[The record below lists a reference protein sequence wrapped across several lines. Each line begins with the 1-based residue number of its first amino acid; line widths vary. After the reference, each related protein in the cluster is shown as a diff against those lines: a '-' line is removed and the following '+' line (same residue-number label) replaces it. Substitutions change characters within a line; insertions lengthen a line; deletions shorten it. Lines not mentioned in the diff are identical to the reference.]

1 MLIQNDKII
10 NSLNRNKDSFRIAD
24 NDFNS
29 FITDALPMTQKFPS
43 FLSAPRFS
51 ASCEQSPSNKI
62 IQTEMFTD
70 TVSTKVKLRN
80 LKTLLLMNCTAR

>member
-51 ASCEQSPSNKI
+51 ASREQSPSNKI